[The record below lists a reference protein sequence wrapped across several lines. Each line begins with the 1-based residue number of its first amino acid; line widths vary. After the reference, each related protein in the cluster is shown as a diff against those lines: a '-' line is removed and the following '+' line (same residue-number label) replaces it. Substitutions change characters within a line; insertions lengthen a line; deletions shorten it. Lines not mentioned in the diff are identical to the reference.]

1 MNEHPRTPLLN
12 RVTSGLYA
20 PGSTFKMVVLAAAL
34 EAGVVLRGQNMTAQ
48 EVLSLGIPH
57 FIVGTKKDIDML
69 MLLPLSNSLVMYIS
83 IKFL

>member
-34 EAGVVLRGQNMTAQ
+34 EAGVVSQRTKYDCTGGF
-48 EVLSLGIPH
+48 EFGILH

-69 MLLPLSNSLVMYIS
+69 MLLPLSNSHVMFIS
-83 IKFL
+83 IR